1 MKTFKISYDGYAS
14 RFKNLNE
21 KVEAETARE
30 AVETFYANKLPDKYF
45 PDNQGSVY
53 DEEDDLV
60 ADEYSDDFYYD
71 GGYFRATDVDGY
83 VPEYFNSEAALK
95 EEMSEAFSY
104 KDENGNIVFPRWQVI
119 ALMREYA
126 RLACEAQKVSC
137 AVNAKIH
144 YKCEN
149 ESWSESELSGRNH
162 DGRWEVY
169 TVDEDSIINTRN
181 ILEL

>member
-1 MKTFKISYDGYAS
+1 MKTFIITYDGYAS

-45 PDNQGSVY
+45 PANQGSVY

-71 GGYFRATDVDGY
+71 GGYFIATDVDEY
-83 VPEYFNSEAALK
+83 VPEDFNSEAALK
-95 EEMSEAFSY
+95 EEMSEAFFY
-104 KDENGNIVFPRWQVI
+104 KNEDGNIVYPRWQVI

-126 RLACEAQKVSC
+126 KLACEAQIKVC
-137 AVNAKIH
+137 AN
-144 YKCEN
+144 N
-149 ESWSESELSGRNH
+149 
-162 DGRWEVY
+162 
-169 TVDEDSIINTRN
+169 TED
-181 ILEL
+181 ILNSPNVMGL